1 MFLLFDRSKTVL
13 PIFRRKKKIF
23 NKLLISNYIFGDCS
37 LKYMEGFCKF
47 KKYIYI
53 DKVLVIFRKWN
64 FAARETG
71 VRVVEIA
78 NFLELSS

>member
-1 MFLLFDRSKTVL
+1 MTFRIFQNFPVFRAYYKYVTLQNVYVKTSSRFL
-13 PIFRRKKKIF
+13 
-23 NKLLISNYIFGDCS
+23 
-37 LKYMEGFCKF
+37 

>member
-1 MFLLFDRSKTVL
+1 
-13 PIFRRKKKIF
+13 
-23 NKLLISNYIFGDCS
+23 
-37 LKYMEGFCKF
+37 MEGFCKL

-53 DKVLVIFRKWN
+53 VKVLVIFRKWN